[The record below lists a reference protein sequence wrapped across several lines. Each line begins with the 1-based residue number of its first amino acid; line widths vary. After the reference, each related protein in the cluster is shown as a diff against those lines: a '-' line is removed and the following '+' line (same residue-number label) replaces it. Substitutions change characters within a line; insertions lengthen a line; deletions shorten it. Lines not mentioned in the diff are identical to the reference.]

1 MGKLVCRSC
10 NKEYSLNDII
20 WRCSCGGLLDIN
32 FESSFPVDKIRK
44 RAPNLWRYREAI
56 PIDSN
61 ENIISFNEGFTP
73 LIPLDFTQKKVM
85 IKLDYLFP
93 SGSFKDRGATVLVS
107 KMKELGIKKAIEDSS
122 GNAGSAIACYCAKA
136 GIEIDVF
143 VPSYTPYGKIAQIES
158 YKANLIKIQ
167 GTRDDTAKAA
177 LKKAEN
183 TYYASHYWNPFFFQ
197 GTKTFAFELTEQL
210 HWRVPDSII
219 LPVGSGSLLLGLY
232 TGFNELLNAKIIN
245 KIPRLIGIQAEN
257 CAPIAKA
264 FNENRNNIPKIE
276 KKVTIAEGISIE
288 KPVRGE
294 QILDAVRI
302 SKGEFITVTESEIK
316 DDLRWACNN
325 GFYIEPTSASIV
337 AGINKYLEESYT
349 DEVIVSLF
357 TGHGLK
363 ESEKILKILKEKKI

>member
-337 AGINKYLEESYT
+337 AGINKYLEVSYT